1 MSNYIYLIL
10 RADKNRHPSIFIAI
24 SEILPYIARE
34 MECAFYVILRCDHS
48 SYLLSHH
55 CFRPNQS
62 ALPLS
67 NQNLTTTLWLRE
79 TYFVFLSTIKRPY
92 IVRYD
97 QETLY
102 TPAHAPVLTTRR
114 CYASPLQSVKS
125 VKSEPEYAQRP
136 NLMAT

>member
-1 MSNYIYLIL
+1 MKRIL
-10 RADKNRHPSIFIAI
+10 S
-24 SEILPYIARE
+24 
-34 MECAFYVILRCDHS
+34 FY
-48 SYLLSHH
+48 
-55 CFRPNQS
+55 P
-62 ALPLS
+62 PL
-67 NQNLTTTLWLRE
+67 N
-79 TYFVFLSTIKRPY
+79 RPY